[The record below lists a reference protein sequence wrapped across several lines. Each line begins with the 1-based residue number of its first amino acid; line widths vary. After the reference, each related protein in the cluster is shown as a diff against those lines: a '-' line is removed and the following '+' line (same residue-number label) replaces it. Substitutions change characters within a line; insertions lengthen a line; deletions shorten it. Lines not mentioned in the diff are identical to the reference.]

1 MSVPTA
7 DALMGIFGLK
17 RAGVAVVVPVKTEN
31 PLNGSHRH
39 WRVRSA
45 ARKRQRHAAY
55 ALCPAHPLPV
65 TVRLVRLSAGELDDD
80 NLRAAL
86 KAVRDGVA
94 DRLGVADNDPRVRW
108 QYAQERCKRGTYGVR
123 LELMAQGGAANE
135 EVG

>member
-1 MSVPTA
+1 MSREAA

-17 RAGVAVVVPVKTEN
+17 RAGVAVVIPVRTEN

-55 ALCPAHPLPV
+55 ALCPQAALPC
-65 TVRLVRLSAGELDDD
+65 TVRLVRLSAGTLDDD

-108 QYAQERCKRGTYGVR
+108 EYGQERCKRGTYGVR
-123 LELMAQGGAANE
+123 LELINDETGG
-135 EVG
+135 G